1 MDNFDNYNSSL
12 NKNRL
17 LRHSQIEKIL
27 VAEIY
32 YDKDPKS
39 ESLKKDNGT
48 GFFIKLKKDG
58 KITPYFCTAKHVIKK
73 ERKIIPLILNKKDKN
88 DKYIKISLIYD
99 EKEKDIIKCDY
110 DIIFIEVINE
120 EIKNIPIEF
129 FEFKEMNV
137 YNPIKYIDSEVIM
150 IGYPVKYLKD
160 GAEIS
165 FGRIVKIKDEYKIV
179 YNMQA
184 DMGSS
189 GSPVCINNDKNELEL
204 IGIHTEKNLEE
215 KLNYFEGILL
225 GPIIK
230 KIFNYDFIEVHDEN
244 NIDWIKNL
252 IKNVSDNFDNAI
264 NKEKKE
270 KIKEMEDNDT
280 YDKLYYYKLKYFPK
294 PKIYYEDILFY
305 DEFIKEERKKLNK
318 ERFFIF
324 YEILEKHLLNEA
336 YELFG
341 EENNEINLNILRNF
355 FDTNSIYNEIRS
367 SNHDI
372 INIFNT
378 ILLSEDYILK
388 SKIIYFIAAYIDTLD
403 KMNCRYNYTN
413 INLYYR
419 SLMDVILLENIIEN
433 KKKDISFK
441 FFLDGVIPNTI
452 FYSLYKRYY
461 DSKAYFNYEK
471 IIKYDTRI
479 YIEVKNE
486 NLNIPINCFKISFW
500 PELVIAPFTI
510 FEVKED
516 SEINYDEG
524 TADIHLVLKTLKSKD
539 DIKEKTI
546 EVFPELI

>member
-184 DMGSS
+184 DIGSS
-189 GSPVCINNDKNELEL
+189 GSPICINNDR
-204 IGIHTEKNLEE
+204 
-215 KLNYFEGILL
+215 
-225 GPIIK
+225 
-230 KIFNYDFIEVHDEN
+230 
-244 NIDWIKNL
+244 
-252 IKNVSDNFDNAI
+252 
-264 NKEKKE
+264 
-270 KIKEMEDNDT
+270 KIK
-280 YDKLYYYKLKYFPK
+280 
-294 PKIYYEDILFY
+294 LF
-305 DEFIKEERKKLNK
+305 
-318 ERFFIF
+318 
-324 YEILEKHLLNEA
+324 
-336 YELFG
+336 
-341 EENNEINLNILRNF
+341 
-355 FDTNSIYNEIRS
+355 
-367 SNHDI
+367 
-372 INIFNT
+372 
-378 ILLSEDYILK
+378 
-388 SKIIYFIAAYIDTLD
+388 
-403 KMNCRYNYTN
+403 
-413 INLYYR
+413 
-419 SLMDVILLENIIEN
+419 
-433 KKKDISFK
+433 
-441 FFLDGVIPNTI
+441 
-452 FYSLYKRYY
+452 
-461 DSKAYFNYEK
+461 
-471 IIKYDTRI
+471 
-479 YIEVKNE
+479 
-486 NLNIPINCFKISFW
+486 
-500 PELVIAPFTI
+500 
-510 FEVKED
+510 
-516 SEINYDEG
+516 
-524 TADIHLVLKTLKSKD
+524 
-539 DIKEKTI
+539 
-546 EVFPELI
+546 

>member
-1 MDNFDNYNSSL
+1 MWL
-12 NKNRL
+12 T
-17 LRHSQIEKIL
+17 I
-27 VAEIY
+27 
-32 YDKDPKS
+32 
-39 ESLKKDNGT
+39 
-48 GFFIKLKKDG
+48 
-58 KITPYFCTAKHVIKK
+58 
-73 ERKIIPLILNKKDKN
+73 
-88 DKYIKISLIYD
+88 
-99 EKEKDIIKCDY
+99 
-110 DIIFIEVINE
+110 
-120 EIKNIPIEF
+120 
-129 FEFKEMNV
+129 
-137 YNPIKYIDSEVIM
+137 
-150 IGYPVKYLKD
+150 
-160 GAEIS
+160 
-165 FGRIVKIKDEYKIV
+165 
-179 YNMQA
+179 
-184 DMGSS
+184 
-189 GSPVCINNDKNELEL
+189 
-204 IGIHTEKNLEE
+204 
-215 KLNYFEGILL
+215 
-225 GPIIK
+225 
-230 KIFNYDFIEVHDEN
+230 
-244 NIDWIKNL
+244 
-252 IKNVSDNFDNAI
+252 
-264 NKEKKE
+264 
-270 KIKEMEDNDT
+270 
-280 YDKLYYYKLKYFPK
+280 
-294 PKIYYEDILFY
+294 
-305 DEFIKEERKKLNK
+305 
-318 ERFFIF
+318 
-324 YEILEKHLLNEA
+324 NEA

-341 EENNEINLNILRNF
+341 EENNEININILRNF

-441 FFLDGVIPNTI
+441 FFLEGVIPNTI

-461 DSKAYFNYEK
+461 DSKTYFNYEK